1 MTSETEEIKKL
12 QETITE
18 LQVELK
24 FLQETVGVL
33 VGAMMEEGEG
43 DEFFGNAE
51 AGNPTFGV
59 AWPIISACRAEDPG
73 SNPGAG
79 AILFGLSHLI

>member
-33 VGAMMEEGEG
+33 MGAMMEEGDN
-43 DEFFGNAE
+43 DEYFSNAE
-51 AGNPTFGV
+51 AGNPTFRLNMGM
-59 AWPIISACRAEDPG
+59 
-73 SNPGAG
+73 
-79 AILFGLSHLI
+79 

>member
-24 FLQETVGVL
+24 LLQETVGVL
-33 VGAMMEEGEG
+33 MGAMMEEGDS
-43 DEFFGNAE
+43 DEYFSNAE
-51 AGNPTFGV
+51 AGNPTFRLNMGM
-59 AWPIISACRAEDPG
+59 
-73 SNPGAG
+73 
-79 AILFGLSHLI
+79 